1 LSSAG
6 KSSRARAI
14 LEVGKQ
20 NNLQP
25 EIVTRLE
32 TIVLRAEAGNDMQ
45 HPAPRNNPPE
55 LRIKLLA
62 QLYESG
68 LHRQMIDAAQ
78 QLLES
83 FPKSA
88 LLHNMLGTAYLDLRQ
103 YDLDRAGYEAAIA
116 LAPDYILPHV
126 NLGVTLSLMGQF
138 SEAIAHYWNG
148 LKIDPNDI
156 KSIIYIGNAL
166 QSKGDYEAA
175 VESYRNA
182 IALAPDCAEAHNN
195 LGNALENQ
203 GNLQAAVT
211 SYTQALVCEP
221 KNEQNQNNLTRA
233 RQQLGATCS
242 SKNPTDKQ

>member
-1 LSSAG
+1 MSSAG

-45 HPAPRNNPPE
+45 HPAPRNDPPE

-103 YDLDRAGYEAAIA
+103 YDLDRAGYEA
-116 LAPDYILPHV
+116 
-126 NLGVTLSLMGQF
+126 
-138 SEAIAHYWNG
+138 
-148 LKIDPNDI
+148 
-156 KSIIYIGNAL
+156 
-166 QSKGDYEAA
+166 
-175 VESYRNA
+175 A

>member
-1 LSSAG
+1 
-6 KSSRARAI
+6 
-14 LEVGKQ
+14 
-20 NNLQP
+20 
-25 EIVTRLE
+25 
-32 TIVLRAEAGNDMQ
+32 MQ

-116 LAPDYILPHV
+116 LAPD
-126 NLGVTLSLMGQF
+126 
-138 SEAIAHYWNG
+138 
-148 LKIDPNDI
+148 
-156 KSIIYIGNAL
+156 
-166 QSKGDYEAA
+166 
-175 VESYRNA
+175 
-182 IALAPDCAEAHNN
+182 CAEALNN